1 MTISPRS
8 LLTSSACIHA
18 MFAFVALWVG
28 PAWAADEKPA
38 AAQAAQVRIIRQVA
52 ENGFGLFV
60 NNVDEGDEDGAVNPQ
75 APDPAGPQV
84 LEFTDSTLLHG
95 TLTSLDAASGL
106 LTWHRTDTSAPFTFP
121 LANIGR
127 LTLHAG
133 AKPDAKIHAT
143 VKLTGGDWLAADVTG
158 LADKKIQLKLGDGSV
173 IAIDRDAVEWIYFSK
188 SAAPECFD
196 GPTSFAGWVSG
207 GGWTFR
213 DGALR
218 ALTPAAIGREFEAL
232 PDQTEYFLEVDQ
244 GAAGHAFTLVLHSQN
259 IIGRGRST
267 GTVQL
272 MFRGSELQ
280 MWAQSA
286 NNNMKT
292 DSVNLTKLLPGL
304 AEEGAAGK
312 KPVQFR
318 VLEDFS
324 GGRLIAFV
332 NGRKVADWKL
342 EKGESGEN
350 RGGVSFQPQGWNSDS
365 EQVISQFRV
374 GPWDGRV
381 PQDDAPAAAAQTDLV
396 ALGEGEAKAGTIE
409 SFDGEHLKLRTGD
422 GVVEVPRAKVVMLR
436 FRRAD
441 HPPDEDPPVGRVRLA
456 QRGEFDV
463 AGISFRQGKFILRTN
478 FSGELT
484 LAAAALRGLDF
495 SRNGWTAPKPGDELV
510 FHNGDHL
517 RGELESAADGHKLR
531 WRLTGSD
538 TLAEIDPAG
547 LAGIVLAAPAKQPAT
562 KRGLVARLRN
572 GDLLGGALIK
582 LDAENLVLD
591 CAPAGQFTIT
601 RDHVQAL
608 YFSAD
613 GKLPVLDGAARMDAW
628 MGLENDNNNPYERTG
643 TATKPGL
650 KKTQQPSAWRSF
662 DGAFTYTPATFGRAN
677 VARTGSLRLAADFD
691 AMPQVVELAFDVI
704 VPKPPVAFTAQLF
717 FDEKSPG
724 YLLQLYAAGI
734 YIYDAGARQQMR
746 AGGQQQ
752 LQFGDK
758 VKAKA
763 RQRHIQVLADR
774 RLGRLTIMID
784 GAVIGQVGSKVGAP
798 PRNLGRNVILTN
810 SVPGPCTFANLWVGP
825 WNGQTPGI
833 SPAPD
838 ALSHTILLAN
848 GDETRGTVE
857 SITAEEAK
865 IESEAGAIEIPTARL
880 IALDFGGAPGARSR
894 GTRLRLADWGALT
907 AKSFRV
913 EKDEVIGQ
921 SDLLGEFK
929 LPRSAVREIVF
940 AAPEKPAAEKKR
952 AP

>member
-1 MTISPRS
+1 MKISPRS
-8 LLTSSACIHA
+8 LLTSYACICRMLVLVCA
-18 MFAFVALWVG
+18 GVG
-28 PAWAADEKPA
+28 AARAADRTP
-38 AAQAAQVRIIRQVA
+38 AAQAAQVRIIQRIA

-60 NNVDEGDEDGAVNPQ
+60 NNVEGDDEEGGANPSS
-75 APDPAGPQV
+75 PDPAGPQV

-95 TLTSLDAASGL
+95 TLTSLDTASGQ
-106 LTWHRTDTSAPFTFP
+106 LTWRRADTSAPFTFP
-121 LANIGR
+121 LADIGR

-133 AKPDAKIHAT
+133 TKPDAKIHAT
-143 VKLTGGDWLAADVTG
+143 VKLTGGDWLAAEVTG
-158 LADKKIQLKLGDGSV
+158 LADKKVQLKLGDGSA

-259 IIGRGRST
+259 IVGRGRST

-304 AEEGAAGK
+304 SEEGAAGK

-318 VLEDFS
+318 VFEDFT

-342 EKGESGEN
+342 EKGEEGEN

-374 GPWDGRV
+374 SPWDGRV
-381 PQDDAPAAAAQTDLV
+381 PQDDAPAVGAAQTDLV
-396 ALGEGEAKAGTIE
+396 ALGEGEAKAGIIE
-409 SFDGEHLKLRTGD
+409 SFDAERVKLRSAD
-422 GVVEVPRAKVVMLR
+422 GVTEVPRAKVVMLR

-441 HPPDEDPPVGRVRLA
+441 HPSDEDPPLGRVRLA

-463 AGISFRQGKFILRTN
+463 AGLSFRQGKFVLRTN

-484 LAAAALRGLDF
+484 LAAAALRGLVF
-495 SRNGWTAPKPGDELV
+495 SRNGWTAPKPADELV
-510 FHNGDHL
+510 FQNGDHL
-517 RGELESAADGHKLR
+517 RGGLESAADGHKLR
-531 WRLTGSD
+531 WRLAGSD
-538 TLAEIDPAG
+538 TVAEIDPAG
-547 LAGIVLAAPAKQPAT
+547 LAGIVLATPAKQPET

-572 GDLLGGALIK
+572 GDLLGGTLIK
-582 LDAENLVLD
+582 LDSENLVLD
-591 CAPAGQFTIT
+591 CAPAGQFAIT
-601 RDHVQAL
+601 RDHLQAL
-608 YFSAD
+608 YFSAN
-613 GKLPVLDGAARMDAW
+613 GKLPVLDGAARVDAW
-628 MGLENDNNNPYERTG
+628 LGVESDNNNPYERT
-643 TATKPGL
+643 TSKPGL
-650 KKTQQPSAWRSF
+650 KKAQQPSAWRSF
-662 DGAFTYTPATFGRAN
+662 DGAFTYTPTTFGRAN

-691 AMPQVVELAFDVI
+691 AMPQVVELAFDVM

-717 FDEKSPG
+717 FDEKGPG
-724 YLLQLYAAGI
+724 YLLQLYAGGI

-774 RLGRLTIMID
+774 RIGRLTILVD
-784 GAVIGQVGSKVGAP
+784 GVVIGQVGPKSGAP

-825 WNGQTPGI
+825 WNGQTPGLP
-833 SPAPD
+833 SGPD
-838 ALSHTILLAN
+838 ALPHTILLAN
-848 GDETRGTVE
+848 GDETRGTVG
-857 SITAEEAK
+857 SLTADAAT
-865 IESEAGAIEIPTARL
+865 IDSEAGPIEIPTARL
-880 IALDFGGAPGARSR
+880 IALDFGGASSARSQ

-929 LPRSAVREIVF
+929 LPRSAVHEIVF